1 MSYAA
6 FLLSY
11 TRGWHRWKGL
21 RLILVEQ
28 SIFIYDRAKYVMSVI
43 EILET
48 AQYVVDKDGQETAV
62 LLDLA
67 SWTSLRHLLE
77 ELIEDE
83 NLGQLMMAVENDEKL
98 TGNAARRA
106 YNEYLAEAQSWVGV
120 LITPVPS

>member
-1 MSYAA
+1 
-6 FLLSY
+6 
-11 TRGWHRWKGL
+11 
-21 RLILVEQ
+21 
-28 SIFIYDRAKYVMSVI
+28 MSVI

-106 YNEYLAEAQSWVGV
+106 YNEYLAEAQS
-120 LITPVPS
+120 

>member
-1 MSYAA
+1 
-6 FLLSY
+6 
-11 TRGWHRWKGL
+11 
-21 RLILVEQ
+21 
-28 SIFIYDRAKYVMSVI
+28 MSVI

-62 LLDLA
+62 SSDLA

-106 YNEYLAEAQSWVGV
+106 YNEYLAEAQS
-120 LITPVPS
+120 

>member
-1 MSYAA
+1 
-6 FLLSY
+6 
-11 TRGWHRWKGL
+11 
-21 RLILVEQ
+21 
-28 SIFIYDRAKYVMSVI
+28 VMSVI

-106 YNEYLAEAQSWVGV
+106 YNEYLAEAQS
-120 LITPVPS
+120 